1 VVVVGMLRLRLMVRV
16 GGSSS
21 GGGGRMQLARSI
33 GVMRGIGAVV
43 VAGELRRVLLLEQLS
58 LLLRMRPLGAKD
70 RRQDGDGA

>member
-1 VVVVGMLRLRLMVRV
+1 
-16 GGSSS
+16 
-21 GGGGRMQLARSI
+21 
-33 GVMRGIGAVV
+33 MRGIGAVI